1 MLRFYNTMT
10 RRKEIFK
17 PLKNDYVRIYSC
29 GPTVYDFAHIG
40 NFRAF
45 IFYDILRRYLKYKG
59 YKVKH
64 VINITDVDDK
74 TIKGSQ
80 RLGISLKEYT
90 EKYTKAFFEDL
101 DRLNIERVEVNPKAT
116 EHIEDMVNLIKI
128 LIKKGYA
135 YRGEDGSIYYDVSRF
150 KDYGKL
156 SGIKLKE
163 LKAGARVKQDEY
175 GKGEARDFA
184 LWKAYT
190 KEDGDVYWETEI
202 GKGRPGWHIECS
214 AMSMRYLGETLDIHT
229 GGIDLIFPHHENEI
243 AQSEA
248 ATGKTF
254 VRYWMHNDFVLING
268 KKMSKS
274 LGNFFTLRDLLEK
287 GHDAM
292 AIRYLLLSTHYRSK
306 LNITEEAL
314 TYAKNSVDKIM
325 NFIDTLDEIIKS
337 KQDVKNGAEVMQL
350 IKKTEKGFE
359 SAMDD
364 DLNTSLALS
373 YIFDFIKGINRLI
386 EKGKLSSSD
395 AERCKALM
403 LKFDKVLGIIERKM
417 KEGEHSAGRKLLAF
431 QKTLRGMI
439 GDEKL
444 LREFDARIKK
454 VKGYGD
460 AITNILWLREEFRK
474 RKQFEISD
482 KIRAEMLKIGIV
494 IEDTPAGQKWK
505 IRR

>member
-1 MLRFYNTMT
+1 
-10 RRKEIFK
+10 
-17 PLKNDYVRIYSC
+17 
-29 GPTVYDFAHIG
+29 
-40 NFRAF
+40 
-45 IFYDILRRYLKYKG
+45 
-59 YKVKH
+59 
-64 VINITDVDDK
+64 
-74 TIKGSQ
+74 
-80 RLGISLKEYT
+80 
-90 EKYTKAFFEDL
+90 
-101 DRLNIERVEVNPKAT
+101 
-116 EHIEDMVNLIKI
+116 
-128 LIKKGYA
+128 
-135 YRGEDGSIYYDVSRF
+135 
-150 KDYGKL
+150 
-156 SGIKLKE
+156 
-163 LKAGARVKQDEY
+163 
-175 GKGEARDFA
+175 
-184 LWKAYT
+184 
-190 KEDGDVYWETEI
+190 
-202 GKGRPGWHIECS
+202 
-214 AMSMRYLGETLDIHT
+214 
-229 GGIDLIFPHHENEI
+229 
-243 AQSEA
+243 
-248 ATGKTF
+248 
-254 VRYWMHNDFVLING
+254 
-268 KKMSKS
+268 
-274 LGNFFTLRDLLEK
+274 
-287 GHDAM
+287 
-292 AIRYLLLSTHYRSK
+292 
-306 LNITEEAL
+306 
-314 TYAKNSVDKIM
+314 M